1 MNSKNINWYTCFI
14 LFFWILSFWV
24 IFNSFNQFYTE
35 FKVQQRISWR
45 RGGRKKNIS
54 NVWILEY
61 TFRSFRTFFHANGR
75 MAREHYCDENFKM
88 KQFRISSLSSFSKTR
103 RYVKLSF
110 VDDYFFERK
119 SKYLQCDNILFTK
132 KNLFHWFCTHKIKWT
147 ISSDRIFVHFVFTMK
162 LFLNFYKSVVK
173 LYTIWT
179 TTIWWYNILRRYVL
193 LLEKYF

>member
-119 SKYLQCDNILFTK
+119 SKYLQYDNILFTK
-132 KNLFHWFCTHKIKWT
+132 K
-147 ISSDRIFVHFVFTMK
+147 
-162 LFLNFYKSVVK
+162 KSLPLI
-173 LYTIWT
+173 LYT
-179 TTIWWYNILRRYVL
+179 
-193 LLEKYF
+193 